1 MRAHAAANSKQLQV
15 IRGEWLAK
23 SEMDRARRRKFAALA
38 LLLALTA
45 GVARPQEKANQATE
59 EATRE
64 VLKVDDQFNQAIQ
77 SGNIPV
83 LQKIMADDL
92 TWIARGERL
101 NKSQMIADTRSQ
113 NLHFKSL
120 THNDVLVKII
130 GNTAIMSGHSTSVL
144 EYKGKL
150 SSEPRLFTNV
160 YMKIDGR
167 WQLVSHH
174 VSDLPKP

>member
-1 MRAHAAANSKQLQV
+1 MKYPMNSVRTGTL
-15 IRGEWLAK
+15 LAV
-23 SEMDRARRRKFAALA
+23 LA
-38 LLLALTA
+38 LLVLVA
-45 GVARPQEKANQATE
+45 GLGRAQAQEQEKSKQATE

-64 VLKVDDQFNQAIQ
+64 VLKVDDQFNEAMRT
-77 SGNIPV
+77 GNVPV
-83 LQKIMADDL
+83 LQQIMADDL

-101 NKSQMIADTRSQ
+101 NKSQMIADVRRQ

-120 THNDVLVKII
+120 THDDVLVKIN
-130 GNTAIMSGHSTSVL
+130 GNTAIESGHSTSVL

-160 YMKIDGR
+160 YIKMDGR

-174 VSDLPKP
+174 VSDLAKP